1 MSDKFKIEYDQDFRG
16 EILHDSMTII
26 AASYDEAVRRA
37 ASMAFNDPHIFLW
50 KVIPLE
56 KVEVPDDEI

>member
-16 EILHDSMTII
+16 EILHDSMIMI
-26 AASYDEAVRRA
+26 ASSYDEAVERA

-50 KVIPLE
+50 KVMPLE
-56 KVEVPDDEI
+56 KVEVPDDDD